1 MSASGAAPGGPA
13 PMLLAVGGLVG
24 LIAGLLTGGSVHSL
38 LAKRLRWPL
47 VVVAALVIRELEIR
61 TPLGGAALG
70 PAIFALSLAVL
81 LAWAAWHHDRLP
93 GIWLV
98 VVGIGMNLAVVLA
111 NGAHMPVAPDAIHTG
126 PAQLRQHGTFAQY
139 VLAGPDTRLGWLGDW
154 IVLPG
159 PLGRLF
165 PQAYSP
171 GDLVSTVGLAV
182 VLFLTTRPTAKKK
195 TRMGAITT
203 R

>member
-1 MSASGAAPGGPA
+1 
-13 PMLLAVGGLVG
+13 MLLIAGAVAG
-24 LIAGLLTGGSVHSL
+24 LIAGLSTGGSIHNL
-38 LAKRLRWPL
+38 LGRRLRWPL
-47 VVVAALVIRELEIR
+47 VVVAAFIVKELEIR

-70 PAIFALSLAVL
+70 PAIFALSMVVL

-98 VVGIGMNLAVVLA
+98 AVGIGMNLVAVLA
-111 NGAHMPVAPDAIHTG
+111 NSGHMPVAPGAAHFG
-126 PAQLRQHGTFAQY
+126 PAQLREHGTFAQY

-159 PLGRLF
+159 PIGRLL

-171 GDLVSTVGLAV
+171 GDLVSTMGLVV
-182 VLFLTTRPTAKKK
+182 VLFLTTRRLPKRTQ
-195 TRMGAITT
+195 TRAITT
-203 R
+203 P

>member
-1 MSASGAAPGGPA
+1 
-13 PMLLAVGGLVG
+13 MLLIAGALVG
-24 LIAGLLTGGSVHSL
+24 LIAGLLTGGSFHNL
-38 LAKRLRWPL
+38 LARRLRWPL
-47 VVVAALVIRELEIR
+47 VVVAAFIVRELEIR

-70 PAIFALSLAVL
+70 PAIFALSLIVL

-98 VVGIGMNLAVVLA
+98 VVGIAMNLVAVLA
-111 NGAHMPVAPDAIHTG
+111 NGAHMPVAPDAAHIG
-126 PAQLRQHGTFAQY
+126 PAQLREQGTFAQY
-139 VLAGPDTRLGWLGDW
+139 VLAGPDTRLSWLGDW

-159 PLGRLF
+159 PIGRLF

-182 VLFLTTRPTAKKK
+182 VLFLTTRPMQKMTP
-195 TRMGAITT
+195 TRAITT

>member
-24 LIAGLLTGGSVHSL
+24 LIAGLTTGGSAHNL
-38 LAKRLRWPL
+38 LATRLRWPL

-70 PAIFALSLAVL
+70 PAIFALSLLVL
-81 LAWAAWHHDRLP
+81 LAWAAWHNDRLP

-98 VVGIGMNLAVVLA
+98 VVGIGMNLVAVLA
-111 NGAHMPVAPDAIHTG
+111 NGAHMPVAPDAIHDG
-126 PAQLRQHGTFAQY
+126 PAQLRQQGTFAQY

-159 PLGRLF
+159 PMGRLF

-171 GDLVSTVGLAV
+171 GDLVSTVGLAL
-182 VLFLTTRPTAKKK
+182 VLFLTARPTAKKK
-195 TRMGAITT
+195 TRTGAITT